1 MPIPIMRI
9 FLFLMTFWSSS
20 SFAADKVV
28 LFLGDSL
35 TAGYG
40 VKLEESFPSVIEAR
54 LKTEGKPLQSLN
66 GGESGAL
73 SAQMK
78 PRLEWYLK
86 RIKKVDLIVLIAGGN
101 DARQLVDPK
110 KIEAHLKET
119 IQLAQKNKI
128 PVVLGGMKI
137 FSNLGAS
144 YTGQF
149 EKIYRNLSQ
158 LPGVTLVP
166 FVLEG
171 VAVQKKFNQDD
182 GFHPNAEGHK
192 VMAETLLPYIR
203 RSI

>member
-1 MPIPIMRI
+1 MATPNMRI
-9 FLFLMTFWSSS
+9 ILFLFTFWTAN
-20 SFAADKVV
+20 SFAANKVI

-40 VKLEESFPSVIEAR
+40 VKLEEAFPAVIEAD
-54 LKTEGKPLQSLN
+54 LKTEGKALQVLN

-86 RIKKVDLIVLIAGGN
+86 KFKKIDLIVLIAGGN
-101 DARQLVDPK
+101 DARQMVDPK
-110 KIEAHLKET
+110 KIESQLKDT
-119 IQLAQKNKI
+119 ILLAQKNKI
-128 PVVLGGMKI
+128 PVILGGMKI

-144 YTGQF
+144 YTDKF
-149 EKIYRNLSQ
+149 EKLYRNLSQ
-158 LPGVTLVP
+158 LSGVTLVP

-171 VAVQKKFNQDD
+171 VAVQKKFNQAD

-192 VMAETLLPYIR
+192 VMAKTLLPFLR
-203 RSI
+203 RAL